1 MMNLPKSPMPPAMN
15 GLKGLSRPKPKMKAT
30 RLGRSNLAPQPG
42 AQAGTL
48 SGSMQ
53 QNRPF

>member
-1 MMNLPKSPMPPAMN
+1 MN